1 MSKPISMDKTSAPIP
16 KPGRGGLKGYFS
28 EVIRELKKVQWPTPR
43 ETTRLTGVVVAV
55 CAICLV
61 VIYALSLVISSVID
75 MVVRK

>member
-1 MSKPISMDKTSAPIP
+1 MDKPTAPIP

-43 ETTRLTGVVVAV
+43 ETTRLTGVVAAV

-61 VIYALSLVISSVID
+61 VIYVLSFLITNIID
-75 MVVRK
+75 MLVRK

>member
-16 KPGRGGLKGYFS
+16 KTGRGGLKGYFAD
-28 EVIRELKKVQWPTPR
+28 VTRELKKVQWPTPR

-61 VIYALSLVISSVID
+61 AISVLSYLIAILVDLIT
-75 MVVRK
+75 RK